1 MSRGSLHHPVG
12 RQRLRSLVLFPL
24 QLRSS
29 SLLRAQEGEFEDS
42 EPDPP
47 IPPGLRTLSARLEA
61 LVDFLRIDRD
71 LIAIAVTQSAALAPE
86 GKRGHEFRRLITA
99 LSETEKTAPLVQVAL
114 GEHAA
119 VGDALSCQY
128 RAAHHSGPP
137 TEPVRSIGEL
147 LAAASSLAAERRQK
161 AMAHAARQQSIRDQR
176 AAVAR
181 EKYLANWRRVSRRHG
196 TASRNSW
203 EPSSPPSTTRP
214 CSSSAT
220 CAMLR
225 AVQDVTV
232 TWPRTSTTF
241 GRDMPRSSVFSI
253 ISIARVCSA
262 RALEAC
268 DPDSGAASV
277 VDPCT
282 EAAQVVARARANGA
296 QAGDESEKARQVGQC
311 VARAMEG
318 LPARIHRGVVRQ
330 ALRQGATRRCPFER
344 NWRTH
349 AKRNDR

>member
-181 EKYLANWRRVSRRHG
+181 EKYLAELAARESATWDRIEKLMGTKQPAKYDEAVQLLCDLRDVASRSRRHRHM
-196 TASRNSW
+196 A
-203 EPSSPPSTTRP
+203 
-214 CSSSAT
+214 AH
-220 CAMLR
+220 L
-225 AVQDVTV
+225 DHI
-232 TWPRTSTTF
+232 
-241 GRDMPRSSVFSI
+241 RS
-253 ISIARVCSA
+253 
-262 RALEAC
+262 
-268 DPDSGAASV
+268 
-277 VDPCT
+277 
-282 EAAQVVARARANGA
+282 
-296 QAGDESEKARQVGQC
+296 
-311 VARAMEG
+311 
-318 LPARIHRGVVRQ
+318 
-330 ALRQGATRRCPFER
+330 
-344 NWRTH
+344 
-349 AKRNDR
+349 